1 MLITIYY
8 HLLSK
13 KMLYDYRK
21 KKKKHTRAIAGKA
34 AYTTKC
40 ITNSARGQRIKSVPV
55 ILQDFGA

>member
-13 KMLYDYRK
+13 KMLYDYR

>member
-1 MLITIYY
+1 MIIE
-8 HLLSK
+8 
-13 KMLYDYRK
+13 K